1 MNFKLII
8 RKIKQTLSE
17 EENKIFEAW
26 YNESPKHRDYFK
38 RVQRNYNKNIDS
50 IDLERAWD
58 KIYKRTNSPKRTFNF
73 KYAAAAVIFISLGS
87 FWYFNSLKNTSEIL
101 HEYEVAKENPIKVG
115 TDKATLTLDDGSII
129 ALEKGT
135 KYNNQVASSNGEK
148 LIYKSA
154 KSTLNNPVKQNTLTI
169 PRGGQFFLV
178 LADGTKVWLNS
189 ETQLKYPVTFTPNKI
204 REVELVYGEAYF
216 EVSPST
222 KHNNVGFV
230 VHSEGQDVQVLGTQ
244 FNIKAYKDENTTY
257 TTLVE
262 GKVLVDN
269 LNNNHQNLAP
279 GEQSNLSL
287 NSKKIN
293 VYKVNVYD
301 QISWKD
307 GLFSFKNT
315 SLKEITKV
323 LSRWYDVSIVF
334 EDETKEN
341 IEFNGIFRKNLNLE
355 QILDIIQ
362 NTNEIKYRI
371 TNKTITMI

>member
-1 MNFKLII
+1 MDFELII
-8 RKIKQTLSE
+8 KKIKQTLSE
-17 EENKIFEAW
+17 EENKIFETW

-38 RVQRNYNKNIDS
+38 RVQRNYNKGIDS
-50 IDLERAWD
+50 VNLKKGWS
-58 KIYKRTNSPKRTFNF
+58 KISKSTSLPKRAFNF

-87 FWYFNSLKNTSEIL
+87 FWYFNSSKNTSQIH

-115 TDKATLTLDDGSII
+115 TDKATLTLDNGSIV

-135 KYNNQVASSNGEK
+135 KYNNQEASSDGER
-148 LIYKSA
+148 LIYKSG
-154 KSTLNNPVKQNTLTI
+154 KSTSNNLVKQNTLTV

-189 ETQLKYPVTFTPNKI
+189 ETQLKYPVAFTPNKI
-204 REVELVYGEAYF
+204 REVELTYGEAYF

-222 KHNNVGFV
+222 QHNNVGFV
-230 VHSEGQDVQVLGTQ
+230 VHSENQDVQVLGTQ
-244 FNIKAYKDENTTY
+244 FNIKAYKDEKTTF

-269 LNNNHQNLAP
+269 LNNISKNLIP
-279 GEQSNLSL
+279 GEQSILSL
-287 NSKKIN
+287 NSKKIS
-293 VYKVNVYD
+293 VTRVNVYN

-334 EDETKEN
+334 EDETKEL
-341 IEFNGIFRKNLNLE
+341 IEFNGVFRKNLNLK

-362 NTNEIKYRI
+362 STNEVKYSI
-371 TNKTITMI
+371 TNKTITMM